1 MQVVVILEGRKESFS
16 IYHLSFLIWSFAEA
30 GVVADLTLQT

>member
-16 IYHLSFLIWSFAEA
+16 IYHLSF
-30 GVVADLTLQT
+30 GHLQKREW